1 MITAMLTARE
11 SSRRALKPR
20 NRIGVQ
26 ISGSMAGGSQRAF
39 DASIAWDSEKS
50 KPRIILDSE
59 YQERA
64 RLNRRRLAVEAMRKT
79 LLQRHLYQYLIFLNI
94 ESSCPRYKQK
104 MARTSGHFLF
114 VVQIS
119 DI

>member
-11 SSRRALKPR
+11 SSRRALKHR

-26 ISGSMAGGSQRAF
+26 ISGSMAGGSHRAF

-50 KPRIILDSE
+50 KARVILDSE

-64 RLNRRRLAVEAMRKT
+64 RLNRRRLAVEAMRET
-79 LLQRHLYQYLIFLNI
+79 LLQRHLYQHLIFRNVK
-94 ESSCPRYKQK
+94 SS
-104 MARTSGHFLF
+104 
-114 VVQIS
+114 
-119 DI
+119 